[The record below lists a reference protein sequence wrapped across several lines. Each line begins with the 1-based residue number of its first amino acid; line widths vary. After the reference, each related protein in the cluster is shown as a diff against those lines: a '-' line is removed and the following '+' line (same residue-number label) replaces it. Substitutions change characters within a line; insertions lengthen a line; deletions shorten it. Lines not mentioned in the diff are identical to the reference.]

1 MAQQWKGKV
10 PQLDVEKVRE
20 VLVAFYAEHNPE
32 RITNIDP
39 ILEKY
44 CGYEVELLKS
54 LKEKYNVDDH
64 PLIDRLLENHIP
76 IDHYIHEVNDAQV
89 IHPVSSQGD
98 ANPAGVT
105 MNLSADSSGKVQ
117 HVDSGGTSSST
128 FAGLSSIGLSNAA
141 GRLLSGVSWGLN
153 NESFAFVPAA
163 ATSDNN
169 DLSSNT
175 KLFRMQAEIDRL
187 EQDKLSLESLVKKLQ
202 NQVKLP
208 YRLYVSNGV
217 ICFIR
222 SQQSMKVVWKPK
234 ICNSSRVCWK
244 YQSSMVVGE

>member
-76 IDHYIHEVNDAQV
+76 RDQYIHEVSDAPT
-89 IHPVSSQGD
+89 IRHLSSQGD
-98 ANPAGVT
+98 TNPAWVT
-105 MNLSADSSGKVQ
+105 NNISADSSGEIQ
-117 HVDSGGTSSST
+117 HVDNGGTSSST

-153 NESFAFVPAA
+153 NESFAFVAA
-163 ATSDNN
+163 TATSDNN
-169 DLSSNT
+169 DLSSST
-175 KLFRMQAEIDRL
+175 KLFRMQAEIDKL
-187 EQDKLSLESLVKKLQ
+187 EQDKVSLESLVQKLQ
-202 NQVKLP
+202 IQV
-208 YRLYVSNGV
+208 
-217 ICFIR
+217 
-222 SQQSMKVVWKPK
+222 
-234 ICNSSRVCWK
+234 
-244 YQSSMVVGE
+244 